1 MLETDGGGCYRHGS
15 DGEEQ
20 LRWKQMQRLDAVSRH
35 VVVDDFCV
43 APVGTLMAAYG
54 YNMGGWGRL
63 LAAGERTVKKKA
75 VAGGR

>member
-1 MLETDGGGCYRHGS
+1 MR
-15 DGEEQ
+15 
-20 LRWKQMQRLDAVSRH
+20 RLDAVSRH

-43 APVGTLMAAYG
+43 APVGTLMAAFG

-63 LAAGERTVKKKA
+63 VAAGERAAKA